1 MSRLANMIEAIQTG
15 RVKVVQ
21 NSLPITVIK
30 EDWSPVLSA
39 NLRAAKEYRLGVT
52 LQVKGFSESDSGK
65 DLVHLKDMCKRQ
77 ILHEVFGEF
86 QPLLRRVER
95 SLYELNFDE
104 ARTALQ
110 ELENEMR
117 W

>member
-1 MSRLANMIEAIQTG
+1 MSKLSNMIEVIQTG
-15 RVKVVQ
+15 RVKVFPR
-21 NSLPITVIK
+21 SPSSITEVK
-30 EDWSPVLSA
+30 EDVVQWQPY
-39 NLRAAKEYRLGVT
+39 AKREYHLGVS
-52 LQVKGFSESDSGK
+52 LKIKGYAESDTGTEM
-65 DLVHLKDMCKRQ
+65 VELKKMCKRQ

-95 SLYELNFDE
+95 ALYEMDFDE